1 MLNPNLLPNSIILL
15 IVLSSIYFL
24 LFNRDLTSFCYGI
37 NNNYEDDEYTDGDT
51 YEFDGELENTH
62 IPELVNE
69 DDDDPDNDGQ
79 ITVTKTW
86 DDEDNKYSSRPESI
100 TVLLYADGEEIGST
114 ELNAE
119 NNWTYTFYED
129 YDGNPLYKYRD
140 KGIVIVYSIGE
151 IEVANYE
158 TVINGFEITNKYNG
172 PIPEITP
179 PNTGI
184 IYNNNDNS
192 IFELFMLFI
201 TLISTVLLR
210 KKLED

>member
-1 MLNPNLLPNSIILL
+1 MNFPSLAIGLLPLRYNFQGFYDLNQSI
-15 IVLSSIYFL
+15 
-24 LFNRDLTSFCYGI
+24 
-37 NNNYEDDEYTDGDT
+37 
-51 YEFDGELENTH
+51 
-62 IPELVNE
+62 
-69 DDDDPDNDGQ
+69 
-79 ITVTKTW
+79 
-86 DDEDNKYSSRPESI
+86 EDNKYSSRPESI
-100 TVLLYADGEEIGST
+100 TVLLFADGEEIANA

-158 TVINGFEITNKYNG
+158 TIIDGFEITNKYNG

-184 IYNNNDNS
+184 IYSNNDNS
-192 IFELFMLFI
+192 LMLLKKPYYQTCHLLF
-201 TLISTVLLR
+201 
-210 KKLED
+210 